1 MTKVNLQTLKDKKVI
16 LTSRIYNGLGVEQL
30 IMIPITDSDEMIID
44 NIMSDKETEFVDEKT
59 TVVIKKIES
68 ITLQNYTI
76 KKDNV
81 LAYGHINLKDNS
93 KDFLSLETLKL
104 HNFDI
109 HKGVKIP
116 NNYDYENNCCYVEK
130 GKRPNYLNSPTLQM
144 DGIDWTTT
152 TNIAKVIQYNHGML
166 GKPNKVVIFTNFIYN
181 KK

>member
-30 IMIPITDSDEMIID
+30 VMIPITDSEEYVLDIIMG
-44 NIMSDKETEFVDEKT
+44 NAEGIHDKVEL
-59 TVVIKKIES
+59 IN
-68 ITLQNYTI
+68 LQDYTI
-76 KKDNV
+76 KKNNV

-104 HNFDI
+104 HNFNI
-109 HKGVKIP
+109 HKGIKIP

>member
-30 IMIPITDSDEMIID
+30 VMIPITDSEEYVLDIIMG
-44 NIMSDKETEFVDEKT
+44 NAEGIYDKVELID
-59 TVVIKKIES
+59 
-68 ITLQNYTI
+68 LQDHII

-104 HNFDI
+104 NNFNI
-109 HKGVKIP
+109 HKGIKIP
-116 NNYDYENNCCYVEK
+116 NNYDYENHCCYVEK

-144 DGIDWTTT
+144 DGINWTTT

-166 GKPNKVVIFTNFIYN
+166 GKPNKVVIFTNFVYN

>member
-30 IMIPITDSDEMIID
+30 IMIPITDEDESVID
-44 NIMSDKETEFVDEKT
+44 SIMHNDPRVQNIN
-59 TVVIKKIES
+59 
-68 ITLQNYTI
+68 LQNYLI
-76 KKDNV
+76 KRDNI

-104 HNFDI
+104 HNFNI
-109 HKGVKIP
+109 HKGIKIP
-116 NNYDYENNCCYVEK
+116 NNYDYANHCCYVEK

-144 DGIDWTTT
+144 DGIDWTST

>member
-30 IMIPITDSDEMIID
+30 VMIPISDENECILDAIMGNAEGVHDIIHET
-44 NIMSDKETEFVDEKT
+44 NIQDYKLSKNN
-59 TVVIKKIES
+59 I
-68 ITLQNYTI
+68 
-76 KKDNV
+76 

-104 HNFDI
+104 HNFNI
-109 HKGVKIP
+109 HKGIKIP
-116 NNYDYENNCCYVEK
+116 NNYDYDNHCCYVEK

-144 DGIDWTTT
+144 DGIDWITT

>member
-1 MTKVNLQTLKDKKVI
+1 M
-16 LTSRIYNGLGVEQL
+16 TSRIYNGLGVEQL
-30 IMIPITDSDEMIID
+30 VMIPITDSEEYVLDI
-44 NIMSDKETEFVDEKT
+44 IMSNAEGIHDKVEL
-59 TVVIKKIES
+59 IN
-68 ITLQNYTI
+68 LQDYTI

-104 HNFDI
+104 HNFNI
-109 HKGVKIP
+109 HKGIKIP
-116 NNYDYENNCCYVEK
+116 NNYDYANHCCYIEK

>member
-1 MTKVNLQTLKDKKVI
+1 MNKVNLETLKDKKVV

-30 IMIPITDSDEMIID
+30 VMIPISDE
-44 NIMSDKETEFVDEKT
+44 DEYNLDCMYGRYIGLHTSKPE
-59 TVVIKKIES
+59 TVVNEYKLNKNNI
-68 ITLQNYTI
+68 
-76 KKDNV
+76 
-81 LAYGHINLKDNS
+81 LAYGHINLKNNS

-104 HNFDI
+104 YNFNI
-109 HKGVKIP
+109 HKGIKIP

>member
-30 IMIPITDSDEMIID
+30 IMIPITDSDEHILDIIMG
-44 NIMSDKETEFVDEKT
+44 NTEEIND
-59 TVVIKKIES
+59 KIEL
-68 ITLQNYTI
+68 INLQDYTI

-104 HNFDI
+104 HNFTI
-109 HKGVKIP
+109 HKGIKIP
-116 NNYDYENNCCYVEK
+116 NNYDYTNHCCYIEK
-130 GKRPNYLNSPTLQM
+130 GKKPNYLNSPTLQM

>member
-30 IMIPITDSDEMIID
+30 VMIPITDEDESVID
-44 NIMSDKETEFVDEKT
+44 SLMQNDPRVQN
-59 TVVIKKIES
+59 VN
-68 ITLQNYTI
+68 LQNHLI
-76 KKDNV
+76 KRDNV

-104 HNFDI
+104 HNFNI
-109 HKGVKIP
+109 HKGIKVP
-116 NNYDYENNCCYVEK
+116 NNYDYANHCCYIEK

-166 GKPNKVVIFTNFIYN
+166 GKPNKVIIFTNFIYN

>member
-1 MTKVNLQTLKDKKVI
+1 M
-16 LTSRIYNGLGVEQL
+16 TSRIYNGLGVEQL
-30 IMIPITDSDEMIID
+30 VMIPITDSEEYVLDI
-44 NIMSDKETEFVDEKT
+44 IMSNAEGIHDKVELINIQD
-59 TVVIKKIES
+59 
-68 ITLQNYTI
+68 YMI

-104 HNFDI
+104 HNFNI
-109 HKGVKIP
+109 HKGIKIP

-130 GKRPNYLNSPTLQM
+130 DKRPNYLNSPTLQM

>member
-30 IMIPITDSDEMIID
+30 IMIPITDSDEYILDIIMGNAEEIHD
-44 NIMSDKETEFVDEKT
+44 
-59 TVVIKKIES
+59 KIEL
-68 ITLQNYTI
+68 INLQDYTI
-76 KKDNV
+76 KKYNV

-152 TNIAKVIQYNHGML
+152 TNIAKVIQYNHGIL

>member
-30 IMIPITDSDEMIID
+30 IMIPITDSDEYTLDIIMGNVEEIND
-44 NIMSDKETEFVDEKT
+44 
-59 TVVIKKIES
+59 KIEL
-68 ITLQNYTI
+68 INLQDYTI
-76 KKDNV
+76 KKDNI

-104 HNFDI
+104 HNFNI
-109 HKGVKIP
+109 HKGIKIP
-116 NNYDYENNCCYVEK
+116 NNYDYINHCCYVEK

>member
-30 IMIPITDSDEMIID
+30 IMIPITDSDEYILDIIMGNVEESND
-44 NIMSDKETEFVDEKT
+44 
-59 TVVIKKIES
+59 KIES
-68 ITLQNYTI
+68 VTLQNYTI
-76 KKDNV
+76 KKDNI

-152 TNIAKVIQYNHGML
+152 TNIAKVIQYNHGIL

>member
-30 IMIPITDSDEMIID
+30 VMIPITDEDELVID
-44 NIMSDKETEFVDEKT
+44 SLMQNDPRVQNIN
-59 TVVIKKIES
+59 
-68 ITLQNYTI
+68 LQNYLI
-76 KKDNV
+76 KRDNV

-104 HNFDI
+104 HNFNI
-109 HKGVKIP
+109 HKGIKVP
-116 NNYDYENNCCYVEK
+116 NNYDYANHCCYVEK

>member
-30 IMIPITDSDEMIID
+30 IMIPITDSDEYILDIIMGNVEEID
-44 NIMSDKETEFVDEKT
+44 D
-59 TVVIKKIES
+59 KIEL
-68 ITLQNYTI
+68 INLQNYTI
-76 KKDNV
+76 KKDNI

-104 HNFDI
+104 YNFNI
-109 HKGVKIP
+109 HKGIKIP
-116 NNYDYENNCCYVEK
+116 NNYDYENHCCYVEK

-144 DGIDWTTT
+144 DGIDWINT

>member
-30 IMIPITDSDEMIID
+30 LMIPISDENEYTLDAVMGNAEGVHDIIHETNIQGYKLSKD
-44 NIMSDKETEFVDEKT
+44 NI
-59 TVVIKKIES
+59 
-68 ITLQNYTI
+68 
-76 KKDNV
+76 

-104 HNFDI
+104 YNFDI

>member
-30 IMIPITDSDEMIID
+30 IMIPITDSDEYILDIIMGNVEEIHD
-44 NIMSDKETEFVDEKT
+44 
-59 TVVIKKIES
+59 KIEL
-68 ITLQNYTI
+68 INLQDYII

-104 HNFDI
+104 HNFNI
-109 HKGVKIP
+109 HKGIKVP
-116 NNYDYENNCCYVEK
+116 NNYDYINHCCYVEK

>member
-1 MTKVNLQTLKDKKVI
+1 MNKVSLQTLKDKKVV

-30 IMIPITDSDEMIID
+30 IMIPITDEDESVID
-44 NIMSDKETEFVDEKT
+44 SIMHNDPRVQNIN
-59 TVVIKKIES
+59 
-68 ITLQNYTI
+68 LQNYLI
-76 KKDNV
+76 KRDNI

-104 HNFDI
+104 HNFNI
-109 HKGVKIP
+109 HKGIKIP
-116 NNYDYENNCCYVEK
+116 NNYDYVNHCCYVEK

-144 DGIDWTTT
+144 DGIDWTST

>member
-30 IMIPITDSDEMIID
+30 IMIPIIDENELVIDSLMQNDPRVQNII
-44 NIMSDKETEFVDEKT
+44 
-59 TVVIKKIES
+59 
-68 ITLQNYTI
+68 LQDYTI
-76 KKDNV
+76 KKNNV

-104 HNFDI
+104 HNFNI
-109 HKGVKIP
+109 HKGIKVP
-116 NNYDYENNCCYVEK
+116 NNYDYENNCCYIEK

-152 TNIAKVIQYNHGML
+152 KNIAKVIQYNHGML

>member
-1 MTKVNLQTLKDKKVI
+1 MNKVNLQTLKEKKVI

-30 IMIPITDSDEMIID
+30 IMIPISDEDENNIDIIMNNKEGIH
-44 NIMSDKETEFVDEKT
+44 NI
-59 TVVIKKIES
+59 IKSTNIQDFEISKNNI
-68 ITLQNYTI
+68 
-76 KKDNV
+76 

-104 HNFDI
+104 HNFNI
-109 HKGVKIP
+109 HKGIKIP
-116 NNYDYENNCCYVEK
+116 NNYDYINHCCYIEK

-144 DGIDWTTT
+144 DGIDWTST

>member
-30 IMIPITDSDEMIID
+30 VMIPITDSEEYVLDIIMG
-44 NIMSDKETEFVDEKT
+44 NAEGIHDKVEL
-59 TVVIKKIES
+59 IN
-68 ITLQNYTI
+68 LQDYTI
-76 KKDNV
+76 KKNNV

-104 HNFDI
+104 HNFNI
-109 HKGVKIP
+109 HKGIKVP
-116 NNYDYENNCCYVEK
+116 NNYDYINHCCYVEK

>member
-30 IMIPITDSDEMIID
+30 VMIPITDANELVID
-44 NIMSDKETEFVDEKT
+44 SLMQNDPRIQNINLQDYL
-59 TVVIKKIES
+59 IKR
-68 ITLQNYTI
+68 
-76 KKDNV
+76 DNV

-104 HNFDI
+104 HNFNI
-109 HKGVKIP
+109 HKGIKVP
-116 NNYDYENNCCYVEK
+116 NNYDYANHCCYVEK